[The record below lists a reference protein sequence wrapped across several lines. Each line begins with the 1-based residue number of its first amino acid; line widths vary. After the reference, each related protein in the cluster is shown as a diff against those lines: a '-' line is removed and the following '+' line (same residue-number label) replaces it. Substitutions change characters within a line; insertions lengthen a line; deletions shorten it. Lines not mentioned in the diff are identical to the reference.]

1 MCICLSAPY
10 VQKSQLHLP
19 ERNIKLLEKLFQCF
33 VITPTK
39 TDLFMVLG
47 FELLLAWDVPVFLV
61 SKHQPYFFLKYL

>member
-39 TDLFMVLG
+39 TDLFMVFG
-47 FELLLAWDVPVFLV
+47 FELL
-61 SKHQPYFFLKYL
+61 